1 MSNNFDPQKRYSHAK
16 PVILPQVGSPDYD
29 KRLNLKLNE
38 ILRDIYF
45 KLDALQSK
53 INDNA

>member
-1 MSNNFDPQKRYSHAK
+1 MSNDFESQKSYSHAK
-16 PVILPQVGSPDYD
+16 PVILPQVGSPEYER
-29 KRLNLKLNE
+29 RLNLKLNE

-45 KLDALQSK
+45 KIDALQSK